1 MDVNTLQQLR
11 NVLMDRRGRVVEG
24 FDRER
29 SELSIAEGTAP
40 AEIIDMAQALE
51 QLDRDS
57 SLHEQERKEMT
68 AIDKALGKMITGT
81 FGVCEDCDEE
91 IPVKR
96 LLVLPEAS
104 LCAKCQEFEERAK
117 NRNRGPSIATTR

>member
-1 MDVNTLQQLR
+1 MDVNTLYELR
-11 NVLMDRRGRVVEG
+11 NVLMDRRLRVVQG

-29 SELSIAEGTAP
+29 SEMSVTEGSAP

-51 QLDRDS
+51 QMDRDS
-57 SLHEQERKEMT
+57 SLHEQERKEMN
-68 AIDKALGKMITGT
+68 AIDKALGKMATGT

-104 LCAKCQEFEERAK
+104 LCARCQEFEERAK
-117 NRNRGPSIATTR
+117 NRNRGPSTLAIR

>member
-1 MDVNTLQQLR
+1 MEVNTLQQLR
-11 NVLMDRRGRVVEG
+11 NILIDRRGKVVKG

-29 SELSIAEGTAP
+29 SELSVAEGSAP

-68 AIDKALGKMITGT
+68 AIDKALGKMVTGT
-81 FGVCEDCDEE
+81 FGICEDCDEE

-104 LCAKCQEFEERAK
+104 LCARCQEFEERAN
-117 NRNRGPSIATTR
+117 NRNRGTTQQMTR